1 MKTTQPMKDNYR
13 IIPSKCYVNFEGIDI
28 DKLRLIGYV
37 QGMRVDSCKTL
48 TLSNFD
54 SISFVKT
61 SENAINKKQYIHA
74 IGLLK
79 KQTYFLIL
87 ER

>member
-1 MKTTQPMKDNYR
+1 MKTTQPIKDNY
-13 IIPSKCYVNFEGIDI
+13 YLNFEGIDI

-48 TLSNFD
+48 TLSNFE

-61 SENAINKKQYIHA
+61 SENSINKKQYIHA

-87 ER
+87 EKL